1 MKFTAALIA
10 SVAATSPANWADY
23 DAMTV
28 WLKDHDVN
36 NTHEDLMLE
45 VAVAKYGEALEIS
58 AHDDNDIIIEL
69 TGLPATATLSYQDST
84 TGIPAG
90 ESSLAILGS
99 TAPEDIETVRTAY
112 LALELPEE
120 GTYEGDFTLVI
131 SDSVTCTEANV
142 SDCEAAKKTTIT
154 VKVGEEGFDWYKN
167 KEEIAIGAAVCI
179 GSAVIVYFI
188 L

>member
-1 MKFTAALIA
+1 MGIINNRNQMKFTAALIA
-10 SVAATSPANWADY
+10 SVAAASPANWADY

-36 NTHEDLMLE
+36 NKHEDLMLE

-69 TGLPATATLSYQDST
+69 TGLPATATLSYQDRSHRT
-84 TGIPAG
+84 TY
-90 ESSLAILGS
+90 
-99 TAPEDIETVRTAY
+99 V
-112 LALELPEE
+112 
-120 GTYEGDFTLVI
+120 GDFTLVI
-131 SDSVTCTEANV
+131 SDSVTRTEANV

-154 VKVGEEGFDWYKN
+154 VKVGEEEEEGFDMYKY

>member
-10 SVAATSPANWADY
+10 SVAAASPANWADY

-84 TGIPAG
+84 TGIPDGRVQPRDPRQHRARG
-90 ESSLAILGS
+90 HRDRSH
-99 TAPEDIETVRTAY
+99 R
-112 LALELPEE
+112 LPR
-120 GTYEGDFTLVI
+120 LR
-131 SDSVTCTEANV
+131 
-142 SDCEAAKKTTIT
+142 AARGRHIRRR
-154 VKVGEEGFDWYKN
+154 FHPCDLRF
-167 KEEIAIGAAVCI
+167 CH
-179 GSAVIVYFI
+179 
-188 L
+188 LH

>member
-10 SVAATSPANWADY
+10 SVAAASPANWADY

-36 NTHEDLMLE
+36 NSHEDLMLE

-69 TGLPATATLSYQDST
+69 LGLPATATLSYQDST

-99 TAPEDIETVRTAY
+99 T
-112 LALELPEE
+112 
-120 GTYEGDFTLVI
+120 
-131 SDSVTCTEANV
+131 EANI

-154 VKVGEEGFDWYKN
+154 VKVGEEGFDMYKY

>member
-10 SVAATSPANWADY
+10 SVAAASPANWADY

-36 NTHEDLMLE
+36 NSHEDLMLE

-69 TGLPATATLSYQDST
+69 TGLPATATLSYQDT
-84 TGIPAG
+84 TTG

-120 GTYEGDFTLVI
+120 STYVGDFTLVI

-154 VKVGEEGFDWYKN
+154 VKVVEEAEEGFDVYKY

>member
-10 SVAATSPANWADY
+10 SVAAASPANWADY

-28 WLKDHDVN
+28 WLEDHDVN

-120 GTYEGDFTLVI
+120 STYVGDFTLVI
-131 SDSVTCTEANV
+131 SDSVTALIDIKLIKNV
-142 SDCEAAKKTTIT
+142 SHVRNCRP
-154 VKVGEEGFDWYKN
+154 VPVL
-167 KEEIAIGAAVCI
+167 IGPSWRCHDK
-179 GSAVIVYFI
+179 Y
-188 L
+188 

>member
-1 MKFTAALIA
+1 
-10 SVAATSPANWADY
+10 
-23 DAMTV
+23 
-28 WLKDHDVN
+28 
-36 NTHEDLMLE
+36 MLE

-120 GTYEGDFTLVI
+120 STYVGDFTLVI

-142 SDCEAAKKTTIT
+142 SDCDAAKILLSPSKLARKAST
-154 VKVGEEGFDWYKN
+154 
-167 KEEIAIGAAVCI
+167 CI
-179 GSAVIVYFI
+179 NIRRRLRSVRQFASVPPSSYISYYESGLSRRGI
-188 L
+188 